1 MRGLLLCVLL
11 AISAAAQAQSFA
23 TRPVRI
29 IIPWPVGN
37 TADLIARAMQDL
49 LSTNLGQPVI
59 VENRVGAAGMLAV
72 EYVAKAPPDGHVLM
86 LTNPS
91 PLTLNPAVYKKMLYD
106 PLKDIAAVS
115 VIGGIPVMLVGNP
128 QLPFNTLPELVAY
141 AKANPGKLYYG
152 SAGRGTFTHLT
163 MELVKQAV
171 GLDIVHV
178 PYKGAVA
185 SLNDVVGGQ
194 TALMLDGFASSN
206 TMVKAGRLKAFAI
219 SSRERSPFAPQ
230 VPTFMESGVKG
241 LESFEFSA
249 WQGLFAPGTTPP
261 ALVER
266 INAEVSKLLQTPEYR
281 ERLMR
286 QSITPYPPLKAA
298 VFQQMVADDLAKWT
312 RTAREAN
319 VELLD

>member
-1 MRGLLLCVLL
+1 MKRLLCLFLL
-11 AISAAAQAQSFA
+11 ACSLTVQAQSFA
-23 TRPVRI
+23 TKPVRI

-37 TADLIARAMQDL
+37 TADLIARGMQDL
-49 LSTNLGQPVI
+49 LAANLGQPVV

-72 EYVAKAPPDGHVLM
+72 EYVAKSAPDGHVLM

-91 PLTLNPAVYKKMLYD
+91 PLTLNPAVYKKMPYD

-115 VIGGIPVMLVGNP
+115 VIGGVPVMLVGNP
-128 QLPFNTLPELVAY
+128 QLPFNTLQELVAY
-141 AKANPGKLYYG
+141 VKANPGKLYYG

-171 GLDIVHV
+171 GLDIIHV

-185 SLNDVVGGQ
+185 SLTDVVSGQ

-206 TMVKAGRLKAFAI
+206 AMLKAGRLKAFAI
-219 SSRERSPFAPQ
+219 SSPQRSPFAPQ
-230 VPTFMESGVKG
+230 VPTFMESGVHG

-249 WQGLFAPGTTPP
+249 WQGLFAPGTTSP

-266 INAEVSKLLQTPEYR
+266 INAEVSKLLQTAQFR
-281 ERLMR
+281 ERLMA
-286 QSITPYPPLKAA
+286 QSITPYPPLKPS
-298 VFQQMVADDLAKWT
+298 VFQAMVADDLARWT
-312 RTAREAN
+312 KTAREAN
-319 VELLD
+319 VEMLD

>member
-1 MRGLLLCVLL
+1 MKQLILSLLL
-11 AISAAAQAQSFA
+11 AISLSAQAQSFA
-23 TRPVRI
+23 TKPVRI

-49 LSTNLGQPVI
+49 LSANIGQPVI

-72 EYVAKAPPDGHVLM
+72 EYVMRSPADGHVLM

-91 PLTLNPAVYKKMLYD
+91 PLTLNPAVYKKMPYD
-106 PLKDIAAVS
+106 PLKDVAAVS
-115 VIGGIPVMLVGNP
+115 VIGGVPVMLVGNP
-128 QLPFNTLPELVAY
+128 KLPFDTLPDLVAY
-141 AKANPGKLYYG
+141 VKANPGRLYYG

-171 GLDIVHV
+171 GLDIIHV

-185 SLNDVVGGQ
+185 SLTDVVSGQ

-206 TMVKAGRLKAFAI
+206 AMVKAGRLKAFAI
-219 SSRERSPFAPQ
+219 SSPQRSPFAPQ
-230 VPTFMESGVKG
+230 VPTFMESGIRG

-249 WQGLFAPGTTPP
+249 WQGLFAPGAMP
-261 ALVER
+261 APLLER
-266 INAEVSKLLQTPEYR
+266 INAEVSRLLQTPQFR
-281 ERLMR
+281 ERLMA
-286 QSITPYPPLKAA
+286 QSITPYPPLKSE
-298 VFQQMVADDLAKWT
+298 VFQRMVADDLARWT

-319 VELLD
+319 VEMLD